1 MQLGE
6 NFALPSY
13 NKEKVIIELIKSIEC
28 NTSKF
33 DIGTQLILRNRF
45 IPTINNFLAL
55 SSPITNQELKDLMK
69 SVKIFIKN
77 NPDTLFTRADKGNT
91 TVILERKDYNKKIND
106 MLPTHIQ

>member
-33 DIGTQLILRNRF
+33 NIGTQLTLRNRF
-45 IPTINNFLAL
+45 IPTINKLAHNSL
-55 SSPITNQELKDLMK
+55 S
-69 SVKIFIKN
+69 KIDSFQPLTI
-77 NPDTLFTRADKGNT
+77 F
-91 TVILERKDYNKKIND
+91 
-106 MLPTHIQ
+106 